1 MPSAP
6 EGAQEAWKWEW
17 GPDSQLV
24 QTGAGNQDLL
34 ANRHL
39 PLCWIVLPPFF
50 KDFTLFRDRQLWEAL
65 LTSGLYIRLR
75 VGQGGGGFQTYR
87 HSIPLGIVTVSQER
101 WLTPFC

>member
-24 QTGAGNQDLL
+24 QAGAGNQDLL

-39 PLCWIVLPPFF
+39 PLCWIVLPPFSETGSF
-50 KDFTLFRDRQLWEAL
+50 GKHYLPVVYTLDLGWVREVVGFRPTGTA
-65 LTSGLYIRLR
+65 Y
-75 VGQGGGGFQTYR
+75 
-87 HSIPLGIVTVSQER
+87 P
-101 WLTPFC
+101 